1 MTVNDAITKLK
12 VMLGA
17 TEETVVELKFAE
29 AELVDGTQ
37 VYAEGEIEPG
47 AILFVRAGE
56 GADPKIHLRPAGV
69 HETTTGLLSYCWREW
84 RDRICRRKRRR
95 RTHSS

>member
-17 TEETVVELKFAE
+17 DTAEVTVVENKFAE

-37 VYAEGEIEPG
+37 VEKVH
-47 AILFVRAGE
+47 L
-56 GADPKIHLRPAGV
+56 KIHSR
-69 HETTTGLLSYCWREW
+69 LLASM
-84 RDRICRRKRRR
+84 KQLMVL
-95 RTHSS
+95 S

>member
-29 AELVDGTQ
+29 AN
-37 VYAEGEIEPG
+37 
-47 AILFVRAGE
+47 
-56 GADPKIHLRPAGV
+56 
-69 HETTTGLLSYCWREW
+69 S
-84 RDRICRRKRRR
+84 RRR
-95 RTHSS
+95 N